1 MPGSSTLC
9 ASSQVVARSNK
20 QPRAVVPGPAQ
31 HVEPPG
37 QPEAG
42 GRVLLQVT
50 EPVVLAD
57 GQGMAP
63 ALPAVAVG
71 IQAGRRALAELTRHG
86 RDHRGWR
93 LGRIVEKGAEEAR
106 CPELNSETEPVMGAA
121 HPSHQLAI
129 GGVEVEV
136 PGELLRVG
144 IAGVA
149 AVTRTLVVRQ
159 ETGWH
164 GVRNSRLLRQS
175 GRGPKIR
182 RLQAAKLPCGI
193 GQLCDKFRTPAEA
206 RT

>member
-1 MPGSSTLC
+1 
-9 ASSQVVARSNK
+9 
-20 QPRAVVPGPAQ
+20 
-31 HVEPPG
+31 
-37 QPEAG
+37 
-42 GRVLLQVT
+42 
-50 EPVVLAD
+50 
-57 GQGMAP
+57 MAP

-136 PGELLRVG
+136 PGELLLVG

-149 AVTRTLVVRQ
+149 GCKTPMRNRTVMR
-159 ETGWH
+159 
-164 GVRNSRLLRQS
+164 
-175 GRGPKIR
+175 
-182 RLQAAKLPCGI
+182 
-193 GQLCDKFRTPAEA
+193 
-206 RT
+206 